1 MGLAKKIA
9 IISGC
14 TIGGIIAAPAVA
26 TIASST
32 LICTG
37 AGAALSAAEAILFA
51 SSTAIGAAGAA
62 TGAIAGTTATVI
74 QDKKDKTYKEDISKA
89 RNDGYK
95 SAAKIFND
103 KYKKDMDDFIN
114 KEKSFEKNTAEYMTL
129 INEMKKY
136 IRALEE
142 ELDHASADRDELE
155 KQIAKLK
162 QKEQELENL
171 KK

>member
-1 MGLAKKIA
+1 MKGVLYIATSAYRPSQELIIKLNTLRTYITVSLA
-9 IISGC
+9 
-14 TIGGIIAAPAVA
+14 
-26 TIASST
+26 
-32 LICTG
+32 
-37 AGAALSAAEAILFA
+37 
-51 SSTAIGAAGAA
+51 
-62 TGAIAGTTATVI
+62 
-74 QDKKDKTYKEDISKA
+74 DKEDISKA

-114 KEKSFEKNTAEYMTL
+114 KKKSFEKNTAEYMTL